1 MVNSIVK
8 KNVKVGI
15 PTELLRKA
23 SRNALGL
30 KVVNGSINGVSV
42 ELIQDSVKPFYYG
55 SVEISTN
62 VNVLF
67 NGKVIVDSVK
77 PTTNN
82 VWLNNKS
89 LAKKIISKSINE
101 FEIDGLIINLNGEAT
116 SKYVYHFYSNEN
128 EYTLEEN
135 I

>member
-1 MVNSIVK
+1 MINSIVK

-23 SRNALGL
+23 SKNALGL
-30 KVVNGSINGVSV
+30 KVVSGIINGVSV
-42 ELIQDSVKPFYYG
+42 ELTQDSVNPFYFG

-67 NGKVIVDSVK
+67 NGKVIVESVK

-82 VWLNNKS
+82 IWLNNKS
-89 LAKKIISKSINE
+89 LAKKIIAKTVEE
-101 FEIDGLIINLNGEAT
+101 FEIDGLIINLQGEAT
-116 SKYVYHFYSNEN
+116 SKYLYHFYSNEN
-128 EYTLEEN
+128 DFTLEEN

>member
-1 MVNSIVK
+1 MVKSIVK

-42 ELIQDSVKPFYYG
+42 ELTQDSVNPFYYG

-67 NGKVIVDSVK
+67 NGKIIVESVK

-89 LAKKIISKSINE
+89 LAKKIISKSIDE
-101 FEIDGLIINLNGEAT
+101 FEIDGLIIALNGEAT
-116 SKYVYHFYSNEN
+116 SKYIYHFYSNEN

>member
-1 MVNSIVK
+1 MSNSIVK

-23 SRNALGL
+23 SKNALGL
-30 KVVNGSINGVSV
+30 KVVSGIINGVSV
-42 ELIQDSVKPFYYG
+42 ELTQDNVNPFYFG

-67 NGKVIVDSVK
+67 NGKVIVESVK
-77 PTTNN
+77 PTNN
-82 VWLNNKS
+82 NIWLNNKS
-89 LAKKIISKSINE
+89 LAKKIIAKSIE
-101 FEIDGLIINLNGEAT
+101 VFEIDGLIINLQGEAT
-116 SKYVYHFYSNEN
+116 SKYLYHFYSNEN
-128 EYTLEEN
+128 DFTLEEN

>member
-1 MVNSIVK
+1 MSNSIVK

-23 SRNALGL
+23 SKNALGL
-30 KVVNGSINGVSV
+30 KVVSGIINGVSV
-42 ELIQDSVKPFYYG
+42 ELTQDNVNPFYFG

-67 NGKVIVDSVK
+67 NGKVIVESVK
-77 PTTNN
+77 PTNN
-82 VWLNNKS
+82 NIWLNNKS
-89 LAKKIISKSINE
+89 LAKKIIAKSIDN
-101 FEIDGLIINLNGEAT
+101 FEIEGLIINLQGEAT
-116 SKYVYHFYSNEN
+116 SKYLYHFYSNEN
-128 EYTLEEN
+128 DFTLEEN